1 MPDGV
6 PWINFNFMVIMGFS
20 LLALIILG
28 VFVLVGIKMVRN
40 GRKKPL
46 RVSEDDEA
54 RMIQEIYQGLSR
66 MEQRV
71 ESLETILYDRGPGSV
86 RDES

>member
-1 MPDGV
+1 MPDPM
-6 PWINFNFMVIMGFS
+6 PWINYNFLVIMGFS

-28 VFVLVGIKMVRN
+28 VFVLIGIKMVRN
-40 GRKKPL
+40 GRKKSTPAPG
-46 RVSEDDEA
+46 DDEA

-71 ESLETILYDRGPGSV
+71 EALETILYDQEPG
-86 RDES
+86 RARNER